1 MKRGLGRL
9 AAVAALTVL
18 ILCAGGMAAVA
29 EDIPALP
36 QPIDWAYALPEP
48 VRAAFAPGQRFDVY
62 SGPGTQYVREAGGR
76 ASVSTNDW
84 ILVFGEENG
93 WLLIAYRISADAVR
107 VGYIQAT
114 QQQAGVAVPQ
124 LAWAG
129 ETCEI
134 YDRLSSDP
142 TGYFNQSDELLTQE
156 EGTLLGALGEEWG
169 YVQSQR
175 ADGTPVRGF
184 IHVESMAVTTP
195 QSERA
200 TVTLRAGQSVPLY
213 DAPDGAQ
220 IGSLYAGA
228 SIAVKEEAEG
238 MLRVICRGN
247 AWGNA
252 ILSPVAE
259 GWVSR
264 SQVLRGMGGWES
276 LSARGY
282 DALRYVTLAGE
293 DTPYAL
299 IAETGDMAYLETIP
313 DGRGTLVRASDV
325 LEASRG
331 ILYAWDGKNVPLY
344 DSNLLREPA
353 RVREAGAKVYV
364 FRQEGDMAL
373 ISLSEDE
380 EWGLAYWVKAE
391 NLMLVM

>member
-1 MKRGLGRL
+1 MKSGLNRL
-9 AAVAALTVL
+9 AVMAALAVML
-18 ILCAGGMAAVA
+18 LCVGSMPAVA

-36 QPIDWAYALPEP
+36 QPIAWAYALPEP
-48 VRAAFAPGQRFDVY
+48 VRAAFAPGQQFEVY
-62 SGPGTQYVREAGGR
+62 SGPGTQYAREANGR
-76 ASVSTNDW
+76 ALVSTNDW

-93 WLLIAYRISADAVR
+93 WLLIAYRVNADTVR

-114 QQQAGVAVPQ
+114 QQQAGVDVPP

-184 IHVESMAVTTP
+184 IHIESLAVTTP
-195 QSERA
+195 QAERA

-213 DAPDGAQ
+213 DAPGGAQ

-228 SIAVKEEAEG
+228 SIAVKEEAED
-238 MLRVICRGN
+238 MLRVVCRGN

-252 ILSPVAE
+252 ILAPVAE
-259 GWVSR
+259 GWVNR
-264 SQVLRGMGGWES
+264 LQVLRGVGGWES

-282 DALRYVTLAGE
+282 DAVRYVKLTGE

-299 IAETGDMAYLETIP
+299 IAETGGTAYLETVP
-313 DGRGTLVRASDV
+313 DGRGTLVQASEV
-325 LEASRG
+325 RGASRG
-331 ILYAWDGKNVPLY
+331 ILYAWDGQNVPLY
-344 DSNLLREPA
+344 DSNLRGEPA
-353 RVREAGAKVYV
+353 RVRETGAHVYV

-380 EWGLAYWVKAE
+380 EWGLAYWVSVE
-391 NLMLVM
+391 NLVLVM